1 MVAAHLAP
9 RSDAACSKLSQ
20 GNNCDLKPAK
30 HLAYPLELTLAAE
43 YRKSATIGIAF
54 LDHILHT

>member
-30 HLAYPLELTLAAE
+30 HLAYPLELTLTANNE
-43 YRKSATIGIAF
+43 KRN
-54 LDHILHT
+54 D